1 MSKSNQRFFDF
12 IWKMVIDIGK
22 DYEDDPLLSNYGQY
36 SRLSYLFYVIRKE
49 KFTLVVYLQGMICIV
64 HVVVNLLL

>member
-22 DYEDDPLLSNYGQY
+22 DYEDDPLLTMVNTADYHIY
-36 SRLSYLFYVIRKE
+36 
-49 KFTLVVYLQGMICIV
+49 FTLFERKI
-64 HVVVNLLL
+64 LL